1 MEEQILVGLGT
12 GADLLLGL
20 LQPLQ
25 KPVLCGGAGLIGEF
39 LDDQLIEQ
47 GKCVIQRVPPKSNN
61 LIMTKL

>member
-39 LDDQLIEQ
+39 LDDQLISRESVSYIEYHP
-47 GKCVIQRVPPKSNN
+47 KVI
-61 LIMTKL
+61 I